1 MKLYFWDGYNSKSK
15 DTKNMENGQDE
26 DIITIHLGK
35 VLTQE
40 QYDEVVA
47 SIAAFMNQ
55 RWPDYSGNRFS
66 N

>member
-1 MKLYFWDGYNSKSK
+1 MKEVDEGV
-15 DTKNMENGQDE
+15 DE
-26 DIITIHLGK
+26 DTITIHLGK

-47 SIAAFMNQ
+47 SITAFMNQ

>member
-1 MKLYFWDGYNSKSK
+1 
-15 DTKNMENGQDE
+15 MENEQDE

-47 SIAAFMNQ
+47 SITAFMNQ
-55 RWPDYSGNRFS
+55 RWPDYSGNKFS

>member
-1 MKLYFWDGYNSKSK
+1 MIEKG
-15 DTKNMENGQDE
+15 E

-47 SIAAFMNQ
+47 SIIAFMNQ
-55 RWPDYSGNRFS
+55 RWPNCRIGVDN
-66 N
+66 

>member
-1 MKLYFWDGYNSKSK
+1 MKYHFWTGIHYKY
-15 DTKNMENGQDE
+15 TQNMENEQEE
-26 DIITIHLGK
+26 DTITIHLGK

-40 QYDEVVA
+40 QYDEVLA
-47 SIAAFMNQ
+47 SVIAFMNQ

>member
-1 MKLYFWDGYNSKSK
+1 
-15 DTKNMENGQDE
+15 MENEQEE

-40 QYDEVVA
+40 QYDEVLTSV
-47 SIAAFMNQ
+47 IAFMNQ

>member
-1 MKLYFWDGYNSKSK
+1 M
-15 DTKNMENGQDE
+15 TENEE

-47 SIAAFMNQ
+47 SIIAFMNQ
-55 RWPDYSGNRFS
+55 RWPNSQIGVDS
-66 N
+66 